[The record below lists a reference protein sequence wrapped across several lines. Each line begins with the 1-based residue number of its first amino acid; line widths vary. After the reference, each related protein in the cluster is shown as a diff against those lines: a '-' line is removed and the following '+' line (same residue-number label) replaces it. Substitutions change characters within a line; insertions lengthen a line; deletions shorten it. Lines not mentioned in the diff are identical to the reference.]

1 MSQQRYGIRRFALLN
16 TAGYSLGLFP
26 LEHPLSVY
34 GANNLG
40 KSASINAL
48 QFPILA
54 RMSDMSF
61 GKYSLEQSRRF
72 YFASDTSYILCELD
86 LPHGPHVIG
95 VVGRGPG
102 GGFGHQFFAYQ
113 GQLDLAHYQKDDTCL
128 RQKELFTNLERN
140 GLKAYELKPD
150 ELRRLLVGGHTSVPL
165 DLTLIPLR
173 STSEQSLKTFR
184 ALFINLLH
192 MREIT
197 AAKLKQLFLDAFEH
211 SLRSGS
217 VDYIAA
223 CEEAFRDVRRMEGDY
238 NALVAAGPLVEA
250 LAGGVAQRDILRGKL
265 HRLSPLLDNLLG
277 TWQEYAMARKEE
289 LVIQSEHYRS
299 EQDRLQND
307 QRGGTQE
314 LMRLEREISGI
325 QRWLGE
331 LSVLKNRFAL
341 VDDVRVLEQQLLAA
355 KDAHDELAG
364 ALAQS
369 RQFSAEDLDERV
381 RDLEKRVKVV
391 KQQLDHADNNSYARL
406 REEFS
411 QGDVDRLMRLFNG
424 ALFSLP
430 LGERGIEL
438 DDSDLWVKS
447 LEAVLDSFKGERFEA
462 PGLSIDLSHIE
473 PPALQALAD
482 RAALRDQKDRLDR
495 ELKQLK
501 TQQAV
506 AADRTASK
514 AQTEALYQQV
524 LDAQKALEDFRRS
537 ETLAAE
543 EPEKLEQLAQL
554 EAAQDELK
562 RSSDAFTERVQQL
575 SAKLQLVG
583 RQLADLEAKQRT
595 LEDALRRRQLL
606 PNDMPFGT
614 PFMEAVDD
622 SMDNLLPLLNDYQ
635 DSWQALQRA
644 DNQIEALY
652 AQVRLK
658 GVAKFD
664 SEDDME
670 RRLQLLINA
679 YSHRTEEALTLA
691 KARRA
696 AVTDIARTLRNIRS
710 DYDSLEHQLALFN
723 REINKRQVSNLE
735 SFRVVL
741 APNKEA
747 LKHIDQIIHS
757 AGKYEEGETLS
768 VFDLTQSSDQDHK
781 NEEAKEYLARLVAA
795 NHNQLGLKDL
805 FELAFEITK
814 INSQPVIHAD
824 IDGAASNG
832 TTMTIKALTNM
843 YLLLHL
849 MDRDLAGRIRL
860 PYYLDEAADIDER
873 NQAALLETSQQL
885 GFVPIL
891 ASVKPQVSAHVAIDL
906 EGGSGPNG
914 IYIDE
919 SDWKY
924 ISRIDAEKAIVRED
938 VAEELA

>member
-447 LEAVLDSFKGERFEA
+447 LEAVLDSFKGERFEV
-462 PGLSIDLSHIE
+462 PGLSIDLAHIE

-606 PNDMPFGT
+606 PKDMPFGT

-757 AGKYEEGETLS
+757 AGQYEEGETLS

>member
-381 RDLEKRVKVV
+381 RDLDKRVKVV

-757 AGKYEEGETLS
+757 AGQYEEGETLS

>member
-1 MSQQRYGIRRFALLN
+1 MSQERYGIRRFALLN

-26 LEHPLSVY
+26 LEEPLSVY

-54 RMSDMSF
+54 RMSDMAF

-72 YFASDTSYILCELD
+72 YFATDTSYILCEVM

-95 VVGRGPG
+95 CVGRGPG
-102 GGFGHQFFAYQ
+102 GGFGHQFFAYA
-113 GQLDLAHYQKDDTCL
+113 GELNLAHYQKDDTCL
-128 RQKELFTNLERN
+128 RQKALFANLEQA

-150 ELRRLLVGGHTSVPL
+150 ELRRLLVGGHTSIPL
-165 DLTLIPLR
+165 DMTLIPLR

-223 CEEAFRDVRRMEGDY
+223 CEEAFRDVRRMEADY
-238 NALVAAGPLVEA
+238 NALVIAGPLVEA
-250 LAGGVAQRDILRGKL
+250 LANGVSQRDVLRGKL

-277 TWQEYAMARKEE
+277 TWQEYSGGRKEE
-289 LVIQSEHYRS
+289 LVIQAEHYRH
-299 EQDRLQND
+299 EQDALQD
-307 QRGGTQE
+307 EQRGGTQE
-314 LMRLEREISGI
+314 LMRLEREITGI

-331 LSVLKNRFAL
+331 LAVLKNRFAL
-341 VDDVRVLEQQLLAA
+341 VEDVKVLEQQLLAA

-369 RQFSAEDLDERV
+369 RQFSSEDLDERL
-381 RDLEKRVKVV
+381 RELERRLKSV
-391 KQQLDHADNNSYARL
+391 KQQLEHADNNSYARL

-411 QGDVDRLMRLFNG
+411 QQDVERLMRLFNG

-430 LGERGIEL
+430 LGEDGIAL
-438 DDSDLWVKS
+438 DDSDAWVKS
-447 LEAVLDSFKGERFEA
+447 IEAVLDRFKGERFEM

-482 RAALRDQKDRLDR
+482 RAALRDQKERLEK
-495 ELKQLK
+495 ELRQLK
-501 TQQAV
+501 AQQAV
-506 AADRTASK
+506 TADRAASK
-514 AQTEALYQQV
+514 AQSDTLYQQV
-524 LDAQKALEDFRRS
+524 LDAQKALEDFRRTQ
-537 ETLAAE
+537 TLSAE
-543 EPEKLEQLAQL
+543 EPEKLQQLAGM
-554 EAAQDELK
+554 EEAQDGLK
-562 RSSDAFTERVQQL
+562 RASDAFAERVQQL

-583 RQLADLEAKQRT
+583 RQIADLEAQQRT
-595 LEDALRRRQLL
+595 LDDALRRRQLL
-606 PNDMPFGT
+606 PADLPFGT
-614 PFMEAVDD
+614 PWMEPVDD
-622 SMDNLLPLLNDYQ
+622 SMDNLLPLLHDYQ
-635 DSWQALQRA
+635 DSWQSLLRV
-644 DNQIEALY
+644 DGQIEALY

-664 SEDDME
+664 SEEDQE

-679 YSHRTEEALTLA
+679 YAHRQDEALTLG

-723 REINKRQVSNLE
+723 REINRKQVSNLQ
-735 SFRVVL
+735 SFRIVL

-757 AGKYEEGETLS
+757 AGQYEEGETLS
-768 VFDLTQSSDQDHK
+768 VFDLSQSAEQDNK

-814 INSQPVIHAD
+814 VGGQPVIHTD

-849 MDRDLAGRIRL
+849 MDREQAGRVRL

-873 NQAALLETSQQL
+873 NQAALLETSLQL
-885 GFVPIL
+885 GFTPIL
-891 ASVKPQVSAHVAIDL
+891 ASVKPQVSAKVAIDL

-919 SDWKY
+919 ADWKY
-924 ISRIDAEKAIVRED
+924 INRLDQVKAVD
-938 VAEELA
+938 NPVAEDELV